1 MAPLTPAATPGGP
14 YTVPPEPSRVP
25 SVVLALA
32 VHAGLLLFLW
42 AGISWQNTVPTET
55 EAEIWDMKTESA
67 AAPPEPR
74 EAPPPARQTPPPPPP
89 PPKPVEKAPPKPVE
103 PPPVEKPPVA
113 RPDIALERE
122 KKLKEEKRKQERLLE
137 EKRELEK
144 ARKEEAELKKQLE
157 QKKLDEQ
164 KKLEEQKKLDQKKL
178 AQKQEQLKQEQ
189 SKQEQQKQAAEKQA
203 EEKAEKLAQ
212 EKAAKADKAAKD
224 KKAAEEQ
231 KKIDKSR
238 ADELRRIMGAAGG
251 TGEAEKSSAPR
262 SDTGYLASIN
272 TKIKSSTSY
281 AGSTDVPGNPRVLF
295 KIEQLPSGEIISI
308 KLIKG
313 SGIAAFDDA
322 VEKGIAKS
330 SPLPK
335 KKDGTV
341 ARTLEI
347 SFSMKDLN

>member
-1 MAPLTPAATPGGP
+1 MAPLTPAAAPSGP

-25 SVVLALA
+25 SVALALA

-74 EAPPPARQTPPPPPP
+74 EAPPPVRQPPPP
-89 PPKPVEKAPPKPVE
+89 PPKLVEKVIPKPVE

-137 EKRELEK
+137 EKQALEK
-144 ARKEEAELKKQLE
+144 ARKELAEEKRLLE
-157 QKKLDEQ
+157 LRKLD
-164 KKLEEQKKLDQKKL
+164 EQKKLDQKKL
-178 AQKQEQLKQEQ
+178 
-189 SKQEQQKQAAEKQA
+189 EQQKQDQQKQLAEKQA
-203 EEKAEKLAQ
+203 EKQADDKAEKLAQ
-212 EKAAKADKAAKD
+212 EKAAKD

-231 KKIDKSR
+231 KKLDKMR
-238 ADELRRIMGAAGG
+238 ADEMRRITGAAGG
-251 TGEAEKSSAPR
+251 AGEAEKSSAPR
-262 SDTGYLASIN
+262 SDTGYIASI
-272 TKIKSSTSY
+272 TAKIKNAKGGYVNSEAYS
-281 AGSTDVPGNPRVLF
+281 GNPRAVF
-295 KIEQLPSGEIISI
+295 RIEQLPTGEIISV
-308 KLIKG
+308 KLVKS
-313 SGIAAFDDA
+313 SGVAAFDDA
-322 VEKGIAKS
+322 VEKSIIKS

-341 ARTLEI
+341 ERSLEI
-347 SFSMKDLN
+347 GFALKEMN